1 MCGSCIDSS
10 RLRGYTA
17 FMADRVVC
25 RGIYYLQEGK
35 TYEMYQK
42 LVALTLA
49 AVLALTM
56 LTACGGTP
64 SVPETTEETK
74 QIVDNINAVRTE
86 NGLSALEINTAVT
99 DVAQKYLAVQEKK
112 KLNLISEENYKKEMR
127 ELSAIKVAGRSYI
140 GYLATTTDSSGEKSL
155 TKEAWQKTHD
165 SGKVNYSDYRIV
177 HSADAKYVGVVM
189 KQISNGKYITVVV
202 TY

>member
-1 MCGSCIDSS
+1 MKCI
-10 RLRGYTA
+10 
-17 FMADRVVC
+17 
-25 RGIYYLQEGK
+25 K
-35 TYEMYQK
+35 K

-64 SVPETTEETK
+64 SVPEETEETK

-86 NGLSALEINTAVT
+86 NGLSALESNTAAM
-99 DVAQKYLAVQEKK
+99 DVANKIAAVREKK
-112 KLNLISEENYKKEMR
+112 ELNRISEENYQKEMR
-127 ELSAIKVAGRSYI
+127 ELGAIQVAGRSRI
-140 GYLATTTDSSGEKSL
+140 GYIATTANSSGEKTF
-155 TKEAWQKTHD
+155 TKEYWQKKYD
-165 SGKVNYSDYRIV
+165 SNETKYSSCWIV
-177 HSADAKYVGVVM
+177 RSADAKYVGVVM

>member
-1 MCGSCIDSS
+1 MKCI
-10 RLRGYTA
+10 
-17 FMADRVVC
+17 
-25 RGIYYLQEGK
+25 K
-35 TYEMYQK
+35 K

-86 NGLSALEINTAVT
+86 NGLSALEINAAVM
-99 DVAQKYLAVQEKK
+99 DVAQKHLAVQEKK
-112 KLNLISEENYKKEMR
+112 VLKLVSEEKYQKEMR
-127 ELSAIKVAGRSYI
+127 ELGAIKVAGRSYI
-140 GYLATTTDSSGEKSL
+140 GYLATTTTSSGEKAL
-155 TKEAWQKTHD
+155 TKEDWQKTYD
-165 SGKVNYSDYRIV
+165 SNKVGYSDCRIV
-177 HSADAKYVGVVM
+177 RSADAKYVGVVM
-189 KQISNGKYITVVV
+189 KQISNGKFITVIV

>member
-1 MCGSCIDSS
+1 MV
-10 RLRGYTA
+10 RALTAAARGVTLFLWQNA
-17 FMADRVVC
+17 WSAGVF
-25 RGIYYLQEGK
+25 YYLQEGK

-64 SVPETTEETK
+64 SVQDTTEATK

-155 TKEAWQKTHD
+155 TKEAWQKTYD

>member
-1 MCGSCIDSS
+1 MKCI
-10 RLRGYTA
+10 
-17 FMADRVVC
+17 
-25 RGIYYLQEGK
+25 K
-35 TYEMYQK
+35 K
-42 LVALTLA
+42 LVALTLT

-64 SVPETTEETK
+64 SVPEATEETK

-99 DVAQKYLAVQEKK
+99 DVVQKHLAVQEKK
-112 KLNLISEENYKKEMR
+112 ELNLISEENYKKEAR
-127 ELSAIKVAGRSYI
+127 ELSAIKVDGRSRS
-140 GYLATTTDSSGEKSL
+140 GYVATTANSSGEKIF
-155 TKEAWQKTHD
+155 TKENWQKTYD
-165 SGKVNYSDYRIV
+165 KNDMGSYSQIV
-177 HSADAKYVGVVM
+177 RNADAKYVGVAI

>member
-1 MCGSCIDSS
+1 VVRALTAAACGVTLLLWQTAWSAGVFIIYRRAKPMKCI
-10 RLRGYTA
+10 
-17 FMADRVVC
+17 
-25 RGIYYLQEGK
+25 K
-35 TYEMYQK
+35 K

-155 TKEAWQKTHD
+155 TKEAWQKTYD

>member
-1 MCGSCIDSS
+1 LTAAACGFTLLLWQTAWSAGVFIIYRRAKPMKCI
-10 RLRGYTA
+10 
-17 FMADRVVC
+17 
-25 RGIYYLQEGK
+25 K
-35 TYEMYQK
+35 K

-49 AVLALTM
+49 AVLALAM

-155 TKEAWQKTHD
+155 TKEAWQKTYD

>member
-1 MCGSCIDSS
+1 MKCI
-10 RLRGYTA
+10 
-17 FMADRVVC
+17 
-25 RGIYYLQEGK
+25 K
-35 TYEMYQK
+35 K

-64 SVPETTEETK
+64 SVQDTTEATK
-74 QIVDNINAVRTE
+74 QVVDNINAVRTE
-86 NGLSALEINTAVT
+86 NGLSALEVNTDAT
-99 DVAQKYLAVQEKK
+99 DVASKIVALQEKRDL
-112 KLNLISEENYKKEMR
+112 KLVSDEDYTTEMKT
-127 ELSAIKVAGRSYI
+127 LTSLQVGGKGRVGFYTLVS
-140 GYLATTTDSSGEKSL
+140 TSSGEKSL
-155 TKEAWQKTHD
+155 TKEAWQKTYD

>member
-1 MCGSCIDSS
+1 MKCI
-10 RLRGYTA
+10 
-17 FMADRVVC
+17 
-25 RGIYYLQEGK
+25 K
-35 TYEMYQK
+35 K

-64 SVPETTEETK
+64 SVQDTTEATK
-74 QIVDNINAVRTE
+74 QIVDNINAGRTE

-155 TKEAWQKTHD
+155 TKEAWQKTYD